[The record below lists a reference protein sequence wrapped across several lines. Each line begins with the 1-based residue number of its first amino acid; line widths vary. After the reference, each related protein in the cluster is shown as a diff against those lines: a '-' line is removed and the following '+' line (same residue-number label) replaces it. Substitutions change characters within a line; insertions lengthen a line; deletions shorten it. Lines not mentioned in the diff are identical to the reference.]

1 MVAKEFL
8 ADPGGASEGK
18 RLRAAFLDRD
28 GVINIDHGYVWRVE
42 DFNFVPGVREA
53 AAELARLGFAIVV
66 ITNQAGIA
74 RGMYTE
80 ADFFALTQW
89 MRERFAEAGVMLS
102 GVYHCP
108 HHPTEGV
115 GAWRVVCDCR
125 KPAPGMLLAASRDL
139 GLDLGASVIFGDKC
153 DDMRAGRSAG
163 VGLRVFLGKD
173 GLAPPTE
180 ECADAMV
187 NLRYCS
193 LAQAL
198 SDQALREALAM
209 ANAPGQS
216 EPVAARGCH
225 SL

>member
-1 MVAKEFL
+1 MVAKELL
-8 ADPGGASEGK
+8 ANRGDASGCK
-18 RLRAAFLDRD
+18 RPRAAFLDRD
-28 GVINIDHGYVWRVE
+28 GVINIDHGYVWRVQ
-42 DFNFVPGVREA
+42 DFEFVPGVREA

-89 MRERFAEAGVMLS
+89 MRERFAEAGVTLA

-108 HHPTEGV
+108 HHPTEGL
-115 GAWRVVCDCR
+115 GAWRVDCNCR
-125 KPAPGMLLAASRDL
+125 KPAPGMLLAAARDL

-153 DDMRAGRSAG
+153 DDMRAGRAAG

-173 GLAPPTE
+173 GLAPPIE
-180 ECADAMV
+180 ECADALV
-187 NLRYCS
+187 DLRYSS

-198 SDQALREALAM
+198 SDPVLRSALVM
-209 ANAPGQS
+209 SNA
-216 EPVAARGCH
+216 VAQPDRVAVR
-225 SL
+225 